1 LTFYLVTLSCFIG
14 GHMPIPIP
22 RVHSTETC
30 PLEGY
35 EALQVRIL
43 ANTSDAEWKRW
54 CAGNLGMPGCP
65 DCQKRAAPVRRGKKP
80 ATPPAE
86 APRLYCP
93 ACQAA
98 RVAYGE
104 SIVLLYGPELLGED
118 VSTPAAALAL
128 FDRDDALPSELVIWL
143 QLLPGVVRSARQ
155 DTLLGNLTRS

>member
-1 LTFYLVTLSCFIG
+1 
-14 GHMPIPIP
+14 MPIQIP

-65 DCQKRAAPVRRGKKP
+65 DCKQQASPPVSRGRRGTRAAAP
-80 ATPPAE
+80 APAE
-86 APRLYCP
+86 SAAPRLYCP